1 MRWVPS
7 HFLARLWPRSLVG
20 QLLLATTVALVVAQL
35 VNVTLLTQAQRRE
48 RGAVLAAAAAA
59 AIAEST
65 DRLELGL
72 PLPIAWRERTRDLQ
86 PGHRR
91 HRRDEMLRGDR
102 PGPLVQPIRRR
113 VTIGAAPDMSPN
125 MVTVPAL
132 AGRVANLLADADVV
146 VTSVRV
152 GQMRIA
158 PHTRRD
164 GRQVSRIVAVAVQ
177 IPDGRWITVRAP
189 VADPGGRVQAQMIG
203 QTLIL
208 FVLLLLP
215 LLWIARRAAAPL
227 AQLTETART
236 ATPGQMPVVAEA
248 GPADVRDLTR
258 AFNDLSQRVRTM
270 LVDKDRMLG
279 AVGHDLRTP
288 LASLRVRVERIEDV
302 ALRDAMSV
310 TIADMA
316 MMLDD
321 ITALARAGQ
330 PHEVA
335 VPTDLA
341 GLLADLVDDYTAMDR
356 PVRLAAEGVV
366 AIATVRG
373 AALCRALRNLIDNA
387 VTYGGEAELGL
398 SRVGDQLRISV
409 ADRGPGIPAD
419 RIADM
424 LEPFARAE
432 ESRSRVTGGSGL
444 GLALAKAIAEGEG
457 GRLVLMNREG
467 GGLAAT
473 IELPDAVHT

>member
-1 MRWVPS
+1 MMRR
-7 HFLARLWPRSLVG
+7 LARLLPSSLVG
-20 QLLLATTVALVVAQL
+20 QLLLATTLALVAAQL
-35 VNVTLLTQAQRRE
+35 VNFVVVTQAQRAE

-65 DRLELGL
+65 DRLALGL
-72 PLPIAWRERTRDLQ
+72 PLPMGPRERMRGRDGR
-86 PGHRR
+86 PGPDGDVHLRR
-91 HRRDEMLRGDR
+91 DR
-102 PGPLVQPIRRR
+102 PGPHVRAIRRR
-113 VTIGAAPDMSPN
+113 VTVGSVPDMPAG
-125 MVTVPAL
+125 MGEYPAL
-132 AGRVANLLADADVV
+132 AGRVANLLDDAEVS
-146 VTSVRV
+146 VTQVRAAA
-152 GQMRIA
+152 MDIA
-158 PHTRRD
+158 PRTRRD
-164 GRQVSRIVAVAVQ
+164 GRRVSRIIAVAAQ

-189 VADPGGRVQAQMIG
+189 VAVTAQRVQLQLLG
-203 QTLIL
+203 QTLVL

-215 LLWIARRAAAPL
+215 LLWITRRAAAPL
-227 AQLTETART
+227 ALLTRTART
-236 ATPGQMPVVAEA
+236 AMPGQMPVVAEA

-288 LASLRVRVERIEDV
+288 LASLRVRIERVDDV
-302 ALRDAMSV
+302 ALRDAMSA

-321 ITALARAGQ
+321 ITALARSGQ
-330 PHEVA
+330 PHELA
-335 VPTDLA
+335 APTDLA
-341 GLLADLVDDYTAMDR
+341 GLLADLVDDYTAMAR

-366 AIATVRG
+366 ATALVRG
-373 AALCRALRNLIDNA
+373 AALRRALRNLIDNA

-398 SRVGDQLRISV
+398 TRVGERLRISV

-419 RIADM
+419 RISDM

-432 ESRSRVTGGSGL
+432 ESRNRATGGSGL

-457 GRLVLMNREG
+457 GELVLTSREG
-467 GGLAAT
+467 GGLVAT
-473 IELPDAVHT
+473 IELPDTRHT